1 MKEYQSILLQSNNI
15 IEVDQIIHAL
25 EKEGIDAVVKGR
37 RALEIGNVELT
48 GINGASIHV
57 NNDQL
62 SQAKKVLVEM
72 GLDYEGP
79 RSRDSII
86 SYAYIILFV
95 IFIVMIISMIVIAI
109 K

>member
-1 MKEYQSILLQSNNI
+1 MKENQSVLLQSNNI
-15 IEVDQIIHAL
+15 IEIDQIIHAL
-25 EKEGIDAVVKGR
+25 ENAGIEAAVKGR

-62 SQAKKVLVEM
+62 TQAKKVLVEM
-72 GLDYEGP
+72 GLDYDGP

-86 SYAYIILFV
+86 SYSYIILFV
-95 IFIVMIISMIVIAI
+95 IFIVMIISMIVIAV

>member
-1 MKEYQSILLQSNNI
+1 MKENQTVLLQSNNI
-15 IEVDQIIHAL
+15 IEVDQIIYAL
-25 EKEGIDAVVKGR
+25 EKAGIESVVQGR

-62 SQAKKVLVEM
+62 DKAKKVLVEM

-95 IFIVMIISMIVIAI
+95 IFIIMIISMIVIAV